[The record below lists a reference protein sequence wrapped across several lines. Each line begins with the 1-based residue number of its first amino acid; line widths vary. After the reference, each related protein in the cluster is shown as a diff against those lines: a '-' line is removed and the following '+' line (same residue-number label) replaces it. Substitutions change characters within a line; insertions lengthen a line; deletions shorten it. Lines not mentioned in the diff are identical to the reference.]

1 VLDVLVEASVDG
13 VLAFDREL
21 RYTQWNP
28 AMERLSGVPAAV
40 AIGARAFEL
49 FPFLVETGEDRA
61 FHATLA
67 GETVTTRRRAFVD
80 SLGRSGF
87 FDGHYRP
94 LRDRAGA
101 IVGGLAIIREVT
113 EAVELDAQ
121 RSSLSAAHR
130 DLALGDQRLT
140 IALDAA
146 HLGPWEWDPAT
157 DLVTFSAA
165 AAAIFGIS
173 TEPRITW
180 AAMRELLHPDDRE
193 RTNRAVEAAV
203 AGRTDYDVEYRVRLA
218 GGGER
223 WVAAKGR
230 ATYRDDG
237 TPERMYGVVQDVT
250 ARKLAEHALLEE
262 SRALDAI
269 NRTGQLLA
277 AELDLERLLQALTDV
292 ATQISDAQFGSF
304 FYNVVDDQGGSYM
317 LYTLSGVDRAAFARF
332 PMPRATA
339 VFAPTFAG
347 AGIVRSD
354 DILADPR
361 YGHSEPYRGMPPG
374 HLPVRSYLA
383 VPVSSRSGEVLG
395 GLFFAH
401 ERTGVFTARHERLL
415 AGIAGQ
421 AAIAI
426 DNARLYQK
434 ARDAEQEAQ
443 GRAVALAEA
452 DRRKD
457 DFLAV
462 LAHELRNPLGALSNA
477 IAVLQ
482 LAEPGGSQF
491 ARALAV
497 AVRQVDHERKLIDD
511 LLDLSRVSRGKIELQ
526 LEPLDLTA
534 VVRDATDDLR
544 PEVTAAQLVLD
555 VAIPAGPVAVVGD
568 RVRLAQVVGNLVDN
582 ARKFT
587 PAGGRIEVRLEV
599 AASGEAIVLV
609 ADTGIGIEPTL
620 LPHIF
625 EPFMQVRRPHGHG
638 LGGLGLGLS
647 VVKGLVELHPGGR
660 VEASSAGPGAGAR
673 FRIALPLAGEPI
685 TAPAPAVPDPRRPGA
700 GRHVLVVED
709 LPEASETLRDV
720 LSILGCTVDVA
731 DDGPAALAALERA
744 RPDLV
749 LCDIG
754 LPGEMSGLD
763 LARAIR
769 RDPAHDGIRLVALT
783 GYGTTGDRR
792 ASSDAGFDVHL
803 TKPIEMKRIAQ
814 LLAELP

>member
-1 VLDVLVEASVDG
+1 VLDALVEASVDG

-21 RYTQWNP
+21 RYTLWNP

-40 AIGARAFEL
+40 AIGAHALEL

-61 FHATLA
+61 FHAALA
-67 GETVTTRRRAFVD
+67 GETVTTRRRAFVNRA
-80 SLGRSGF
+80 GRAGF

-94 LRDRAGA
+94 LRDSTGA
-101 IVGGLAIIREVT
+101 VVGGLAIVREVSD
-113 EAVELDAQ
+113 AVELDVQ

-140 IALDAA
+140 VALDAA
-146 HLGPWEWDPAT
+146 HLGPWEWDTAS

-165 AAAIFGIS
+165 AAAIFGIP
-173 TEPRITW
+173 TEPRLTW
-180 AAMRELLHPDDRE
+180 AAMRELLHPDDRAA
-193 RTNRAVEAAV
+193 THAAVEAAV
-203 AGRTDYDVEYRVRLA
+203 AGRTDYDTEYRVRLP

-230 ATYRDDG
+230 ATYRGDG
-237 TPERMYGVVQDVT
+237 APERMFGVVQDIT
-250 ARKLAEHALLEE
+250 ARKLAEHALVEE

-269 NRTGQLLA
+269 NRAGQLLA

-304 FYNVVDDQGGSYM
+304 FYNVVDDRGGSYM
-317 LYTLSGVDRAAFARF
+317 LYTLSGVDRAAFSRF

-354 DILADPR
+354 DITADPR
-361 YGHSEPYRGMPPG
+361 YGRSEPYRGMPPG

-383 VPVSSRSGEVLG
+383 VPVASRSGEVLG
-395 GLFFAH
+395 GLFFGH

-482 LAEPGGSQF
+482 LAEPGGPEF
-491 ARALAV
+491 RRALAV
-497 AVRQVDHERKLIDD
+497 AVRQIDHEKKLIESITRRSSSTTCSISAGCRAARSSSSS
-511 LLDLSRVSRGKIELQ
+511 SRSISPPSSATRPTISARRSPPPASASSWSCPPSRSPWSATGSASPRSWATSSTTRASSRRAAAVSRSASRS
-526 LEPLDLTA
+526 PA
-534 VVRDATDDLR
+534 AR
-544 PEVTAAQLVLD
+544 PSCWSPT
-555 VAIPAGPVAVVGD
+555 PV
-568 RVRLAQVVGNLVDN
+568 
-582 ARKFT
+582 
-587 PAGGRIEVRLEV
+587 
-599 AASGEAIVLV
+599 S
-609 ADTGIGIEPTL
+609 
-620 LPHIF
+620 
-625 EPFMQVRRPHGHG
+625 
-638 LGGLGLGLS
+638 
-647 VVKGLVELHPGGR
+647 
-660 VEASSAGPGAGAR
+660 ASSPRSCPASSSRSCRCGA
-673 FRIALPLAGEPI
+673 P
-685 TAPAPAVPDPRRPGA
+685 TAPASA
-700 GRHVLVVED
+700 
-709 LPEASETLRDV
+709 AS
-720 LSILGCTVDVA
+720 A
-731 DDGPAALAALERA
+731 
-744 RPDLV
+744 
-749 LCDIG
+749 
-754 LPGEMSGLD
+754 SGS
-763 LARAIR
+763 R
-769 RDPAHDGIRLVALT
+769 
-783 GYGTTGDRR
+783 
-792 ASSDAGFDVHL
+792 S
-803 TKPIEMKRIAQ
+803 
-814 LLAELP
+814 